1 MPTMPLLSM
10 LESYLKLST
19 SREQAI
25 ATNMANV
32 DTPGYRT
39 QDIDFQGELKKAMSG
54 IQGKSE
60 DGTTTA
66 CMNPVVYE
74 VQGLMERPDGNNVN
88 LEREGLLM
96 AQTQLQ
102 YQLGVQLVERHFHRT
117 LSAINGGGQ
126 S

>member
-1 MPTMPLLSM
+1 MPTIPLLSM
-10 LESYLKLST
+10 LESYLKLAT

-25 ATNMANV
+25 AANMANV

-39 QDIDFQGELKKAMSG
+39 RDIDFQGELKKAISG
-54 IQGKSE
+54 TQGKSE

-66 CMNPVVYE
+66 AVNPVVYE

-88 LEREGLLM
+88 LDREGLLM

-102 YQLGVQLVERHFHRT
+102 YQLGIQLVERHFHRT

>member
-1 MPTMPLLSM
+1 M
-10 LESYLKLST
+10 LESYLKLAT

-25 ATNMANV
+25 AANMANV

-39 QDIDFQGELKKAMSG
+39 RDIDFQGELKKAMNGIRSQSG
-54 IQGKSE
+54 

-66 CMNPVVYE
+66 EVNPVVYE

-88 LEREGLLM
+88 LDREGLLM